1 MPWPS
6 LADGRRS
13 GTRILD
19 AEPDTKRDAGVVPY
33 PRRRLIR
40 FVLKTLARVA
50 FALVGRLEVSG
61 RDNIPA
67 AGPVILVA
75 NHFQFADPVALLVL
89 PRRQVEFIGGFRFVN
104 APWIVRFIPHLWG
117 YFPAF
122 RGGYSRSTLRS
133 ALGVLEQG
141 GIVALFPEGGSWA
154 ATLRPGRPG
163 AAYLA
168 VESQVAVVPVGLDGF
183 TGLFRQW
190 RPRLRVNI
198 GRPIGPFSIP
208 PDAAARRAGIDA
220 VTGEIMAAIAALIP
234 PARRGVYS
242 DDPAVRETAEAVAA
256 FPFEQ
261 DGMRGM

>member
-1 MPWPS
+1 M
-6 LADGRRS
+6 D
-13 GTRILD
+13 D
-19 AEPDTKRDAGVVPY
+19 QHDMNRDAGAVPY
-33 PRRRLIR
+33 PRRRVVR
-40 FVLKTLARVA
+40 FVLKALARIA
-50 FALVGRLEVSG
+50 FALVGRLEVTG

-75 NHFQFADPVALLVL
+75 NHFHFADPVALLVL

-168 VESQVAVVPVGLDGF
+168 VESQVRVVPVGLDGF
-183 TGLFRQW
+183 TGLFRER
-190 RPRLRVNI
+190 RPRLRIVI
-198 GRPIGPFSIP
+198 GRPIGPFAISHDP
-208 PDAAARRAGIDA
+208 AARRAGIDA
-220 VTGEIMAAIAALIP
+220 VTGEIMRAVAALIP
-234 PARRGVYS
+234 PAGRGVYS
-242 DDPAVRETAEAVAA
+242 DDPAVREAAEAVAA